1 MLYIRLLLALA
12 STIIARLARNYASIL
27 YIYEFQYDVARR
39 SAGYSLRKITKNRE
53 WFARYSHECGL
64 CAKFGFPECFLCK
77 MFLCTTI
84 NFSLSNMRLAV
95 NSTAIYCAIMASATE
110 NDHANTLEFKALEIE
125 LGYQQDDLLLNG
137 QENSPK
143 PAMNPVGRV
152 LV

>member
-39 SAGYSLRKITKNRE
+39 SAGYSLRKTTKNRE
-53 WFARYSHECGL
+53 WFARYSDECGL
-64 CAKFGFPECFLCK
+64 CAKFGFPKCFLCK

-95 NSTAIYCAIMASATE
+95 NSRLDSGQSPVFLSGSPLFWFCRGFTADLCRP
-110 NDHANTLEFKALEIE
+110 E
-125 LGYQQDDLLLNG
+125 LAY
-137 QENSPK
+137 
-143 PAMNPVGRV
+143 
-152 LV
+152 